1 VTGDAEMSAHD
12 LDEIRIALGRPD
24 RSHVTDEPK
33 QEPRNPE
40 AQTDAER
47 SGERSVDDGDGA
59 GRRL

>member
-1 VTGDAEMSAHD
+1 MSAHD